1 MIKSYFR
8 NLYSN
13 TMSKAYDCAYNEIIN
28 SLLSGG
34 KCLDCG
40 ANEGQHFYYL
50 QKQIQL
56 QKEHYHGLEWS
67 NELVLNANKKGLNIK
82 QGNLNQPLPYED
94 NKFQCVF
101 ALSVLEHLL
110 NGCQWLRESKRI
122 LQPGGQ
128 VVILT
133 PNISTFF
140 TIALLAVGKMPSS
153 GPHPDSQQLL
163 MSEAPLQVQDIEFPD
178 IEGDTPLHRHIV
190 VFSYRA
196 LKKYLEMLGFEDI
209 KGYGFGLY
217 PFPNFSQNILEK
229 VDPYHCHQMV
239 FVATKPHSN

>member
-1 MIKSYFR
+1 LIKSYFR

-13 TMSKAYDCAYNEIIN
+13 TMSKAYDLAYTEIIN
-28 SLLSGG
+28 TLSSDGI
-34 KCLDCG
+34 CLDCG

-56 QKEHYHGLEWS
+56 KKEHYYGLEWS
-67 NELVLNANKKGLNIK
+67 EELVANAHEEGLNIK
-82 QGNLNQPLPYED
+82 QGNLNNLLPYED

-122 LQPGGQ
+122 LQPGGKLI
-128 VVILT
+128 ILT

-140 TIALLAVGKMPSS
+140 TIALLAIGKMPSS

-163 MSEAPLQVQDIEFPD
+163 KSEAPLQVSNIEFSD
-178 IEGDTPLHRHIV
+178 IEGDTPLHRHLV
-190 VFSYRA
+190 VFSYRV
-196 LKKYLEMLGFEDI
+196 LKKYLEVLGFENI
-209 KGYGFGLY
+209 RGYGFGLY

-229 VDPYHCHQMV
+229 IDPYHCHQMV
-239 FVATKPHSN
+239 FIATKSS